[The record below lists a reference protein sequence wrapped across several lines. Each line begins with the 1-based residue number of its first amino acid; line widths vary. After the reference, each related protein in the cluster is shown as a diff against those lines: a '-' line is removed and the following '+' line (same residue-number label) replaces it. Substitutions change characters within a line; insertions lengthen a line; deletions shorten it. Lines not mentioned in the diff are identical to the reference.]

1 MKQFEQL
8 YMDKFG
14 ILQGLK
20 CSMICVLH
28 ATFILSELYHVQTLS
43 GLAYIKYSLD
53 LVYKVSEH

>member
-28 ATFILSELYHVQTLS
+28 TTFILSELPCSDRLS
-43 GLAYIKYSLD
+43 LHKIFPRSS
-53 LVYKVSEH
+53 V